1 MSNYNTQLQSQ
12 SGEMFPLWLQIV
24 VYILL
29 IAIALWIFK
38 NAIKDLFVAL
48 FSKKV
53 SVKAT
58 LKVKQAQQYVNKKM
72 YITQGGGGVA
82 GGIAEKGIEYT
93 LIFEDSK
100 GRDIGLNVTKDVYD
114 VAVEG
119 VEGTLVYKGKRYIS
133 FDGITQGTF
142 LRDDIN
148 HNDFVGIN
156 KKF

>member
-1 MSNYNTQLQSQ
+1 M
-12 SGEMFPLWLQIV
+12 
-24 VYILL
+24 
-29 IAIALWIFK
+29 
-38 NAIKDLFVAL
+38 
-48 FSKKV
+48 
-53 SVKAT
+53 
-58 LKVKQAQQYVNKKM
+58 
-72 YITQGGGGVA
+72 
-82 GGIAEKGIEYT
+82 
-93 LIFEDSK
+93 IFEDSK

-133 FDGITQGTF
+133 FDGITQGTV

>member
-38 NAIKDLFVAL
+38 NAIKDLLVAL

-82 GGIAEKGIEYT
+82 GGIA
-93 LIFEDSK
+93 
-100 GRDIGLNVTKDVYD
+100 
-114 VAVEG
+114 
-119 VEGTLVYKGKRYIS
+119 
-133 FDGITQGTF
+133 
-142 LRDDIN
+142 
-148 HNDFVGIN
+148 
-156 KKF
+156 